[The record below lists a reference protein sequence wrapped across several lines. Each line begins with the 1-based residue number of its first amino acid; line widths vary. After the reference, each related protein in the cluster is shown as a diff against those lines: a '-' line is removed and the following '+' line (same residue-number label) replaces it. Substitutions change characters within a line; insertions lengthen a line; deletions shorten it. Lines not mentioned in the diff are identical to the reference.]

1 MEEKGI
7 AMSLTTPDAIRTLQ
21 RKLYTKAKQE
31 PAYRFYALY
40 DKVWRA
46 DILMFAYRL
55 VRANQGSPGVDG
67 ISFEDIEQKTGID
80 TFLSELA
87 QDLKDK
93 IYHPSP
99 VRRVMIPKADGS
111 QRPLGI
117 PTIRDRVAQMAVK
130 LVIEPIFEAD
140 FCPNS
145 YGFRPKKS
153 AHDAVD
159 EIADALHKGYTQV
172 IDADLSKYFD
182 SIPHAELLAVVAERI
197 VDSAIL
203 HVIKLWLKAPVI
215 GEDKDGTRKNVG
227 GGKANSKGTPQG
239 GVISPLLSNCYLY
252 LLDRIWEKHQ
262 LRWKLKARIVRYA
275 DDFVVLCAGKV
286 DAPLNTVRH
295 VLDRLGLTL
304 NETKTRIVDA
314 RQESFNFLGFAIR
327 VSKSWKTGKSFT
339 HICPAPKSLVKIKE
353 RITQLSARE
362 RTPIPLED
370 IVGSMNASLRG
381 WANYFHYRNSSGVL
395 EKVKTHVEERLRVHL
410 MKRHKVKDRGIGL
423 GRFPS
428 QQLYTKYGLYKVPT
442 TAGWKSAHALA

>member
-7 AMSLTTPDAIRTLQ
+7 AKLLTTPEAVRTLQ
-21 RKLYTKAKQE
+21 RKLYIKAKQE

-46 DILMFAYRL
+46 DILMHAYCL
-55 VRANQGSPGVDG
+55 VRANKGSPGVDG
-67 ISFEDIEQKTGID
+67 MSFEDIEQKTGID
-80 TFLSELA
+80 TFLLELA
-87 QDLKDK
+87 QDLKNK
-93 IYHPSP
+93 TYTPSP
-99 VRRVMIPKADGS
+99 VRRVKIPKADGS

-159 EIADALHKGYTQV
+159 EIAEALHQGYTQV

-182 SIPHAELLAVVAERI
+182 SIPHAKLLAVVAERI
-197 VDSAIL
+197 VDGAIL
-203 HVIKLWLKAPVI
+203 HIIKLWLKAPVI
-215 GEDKDGTRKNVG
+215 GEDKNGTRENVG

-239 GVISPLLSNCYLY
+239 GVISPLLSNCYLH
-252 LLDRIWEKHQ
+252 LLDRIWERHQ
-262 LRWKLKARIVRYA
+262 LSWKLKARIVRYA

-286 DAPLNTVRH
+286 DAPLNVVRQ
-295 VLDRLGLTL
+295 VLGRLDLTL
-304 NETKTRIVDA
+304 NEAKTRIVDA

-327 VSKSWKTGKSFT
+327 VSKGWKSGKSYP
-339 HICPAPKSLVKIKE
+339 HACPVPKSLVKIKD
-353 RITQLSARE
+353 RITQLTARE
-362 RTPIPLED
+362 RTPIPLDD
-370 IVGSMNASLRG
+370 IVGSVNATLRG
-381 WANYFHYRNSSGVL
+381 WVNYFHYRNSSSALG
-395 EKVKTHVEERLRVHL
+395 KVKVHAEERLRIHL
-410 MKRHKVKDRGIGL
+410 MNRHKVKDRRIGL

-442 TAGWKSAHALA
+442 TAGWKSAHA

>member
-1 MEEKGI
+1 M
-7 AMSLTTPDAIRTLQ
+7 LTTPESIRTLQ

-40 DKVWRA
+40 DKVWRS

-55 VRANQGSPGVDG
+55 VRANKGSPGVDG
-67 ISFEDIEQKTGID
+67 VNFEDVEQKIGID
-80 TFLSELA
+80 KFLSELA

-93 IYHPSP
+93 TYHPSP

-111 QRPLGI
+111 LRPLGI

-159 EIADALHKGYTQV
+159 EIADALHQGYINV

-182 SIPHAELLAVVAERI
+182 SIPHAKLLAVVAERI
-197 VDSAIL
+197 VDGAIL
-203 HVIKLWLKAPVI
+203 HIIKLWLKAPVI
-215 GEDKDGTRKNVG
+215 GEDEDGTRRNVG
-227 GGKANSKGTPQG
+227 GGKANSRGTPQG
-239 GVISPLLSNCYLY
+239 GVISPLLANCYLHI
-252 LLDRIWEKHQ
+252 LDRIWARHR

-275 DDFVVLCAGKV
+275 DDFVVLCGGKV
-286 DAPLNTVRH
+286 DEPLAAVRY
-295 VLDRLGLTL
+295 VLNRLDLTL
-304 NETKTRIVDA
+304 NEAKTHIVDA

-327 VSKSWKTGKSFT
+327 VSKGLKTGKSYP
-339 HICPAPKSLVKIKE
+339 HVCPSAKSLAKIKD
-353 RITQLSARE
+353 RIKQLTGRE
-362 RTPIPLED
+362 RTPVPLED
-370 IVGSMNASLRG
+370 IVKSVNDALRG
-381 WANYFHYRNSSGVL
+381 WTGYFHYGNSSGAMD
-395 EKVKTHVEERLRVHL
+395 KVKTHAEERLRKHL
-410 MKRHKVKDRGIGL
+410 MKRHQVKDRKIGE

-428 QQLYTKYGLYKVPT
+428 QRLYTEYGLYKV
-442 TAGWKSAHALA
+442 TAKAAWKTAHASV

>member
-1 MEEKGI
+1 
-7 AMSLTTPDAIRTLQ
+7 MSLTTPEAIRTLQ

-40 DKVWRA
+40 DKAWRA
-46 DILMFAYRL
+46 DTLMFAYRL
-55 VRANQGSPGVDG
+55 VRANKGSPGVDG
-67 ISFEDIEQKTGID
+67 TNFEAIEQKIGID
-80 TFLSELA
+80 KFLSELA

-93 IYHPSP
+93 TYHPSP

-159 EIADALHKGYTQV
+159 EIADALHKGYTRV

-182 SIPHAELLAVVAERI
+182 SIPHAKLLAVVAERV

-203 HVIKLWLKAPVI
+203 HIIKLWLKAPVI
-215 GEDKDGTRKNVG
+215 GEGGDGTKKNVG
-227 GGKANSKGTPQG
+227 GGKANSRGTPQG
-239 GVISPLLSNCYLY
+239 GVISPLLSNCYLH

-286 DAPLNTVRH
+286 DAPLATVRH
-295 VLDRLGLTL
+295 VLDRLGLTP
-304 NETKTRIVDA
+304 NETKTRTVDA
-314 RQESFNFLGFAIR
+314 RQESFNFLGFAIG
-327 VSKSWKTGKSFT
+327 VSKSWQTGKSFT
-339 HICPAPKSLVKIKE
+339 HIRPAPKSFAKIKD
-353 RITQLSARE
+353 RITQLTARE
-362 RTPIPLED
+362 RTQIPLED
-370 IVGSMNASLRG
+370 IVGSMNATLRG
-381 WANYFHYRNSSGVL
+381 WANYFHYRNSSKVL
-395 EKVKTHVEERLRVHL
+395 DKVRCHAEERLRTHL
-410 MKRHKVKDRGIGL
+410 MKRHKVKDRGTGISC
-423 GRFPS
+423 FPS
-428 QQLYTKYGLYKVPT
+428 RQLYAKYGLYKVPT
-442 TAGWKSAHALA
+442 TAGWKSAYA

>member
-1 MEEKGI
+1 M
-7 AMSLTTPDAIRTLQ
+7 LTTPEAIRTLQ

-40 DKVWRA
+40 DKVYRA

-55 VRANQGSPGVDG
+55 VRANRGSPGVDG
-67 ISFEDIEQKTGID
+67 MNFEDIEQKTGID
-80 TFLSELA
+80 TFLLELA
-87 QDLKDK
+87 QALKDK
-93 IYHPSP
+93 TYRPSP

-130 LVIEPIFEAD
+130 LAIEPIFEAD

-159 EIADALHKGYTQV
+159 EIADALHQGYTQV

-182 SIPHAELLAVVAERI
+182 SIPHAKLLAVVAERI

-203 HVIKLWLKAPVI
+203 HIIKLWLKAPVI
-215 GEDKDGTRKNVG
+215 GEDEDGTRKNVG

-239 GVISPLLSNCYLY
+239 GVISPLLSNCYLH
-252 LLDRIWEKHQ
+252 LLDRIWERHH

-275 DDFVVLCAGKV
+275 DDFVVLCAGAV
-286 DAPLNTVRH
+286 DAPLSTVRQ
-295 VLDRLGLTL
+295 VLERLDLTL

-314 RQESFNFLGFAIR
+314 RQDSFNFLGFAIR
-327 VSKSWKTGKSFT
+327 VSKSWRSGKSYP
-339 HICPAPKSLVKIKE
+339 HVCPAPKSLAKIKE
-353 RITQLSARE
+353 RMKQQTDRRL
-362 RTPIPLED
+362 TPVPLAD
-370 IVGSMNASLRG
+370 VVKNMNASLRG
-381 WANYFHYRNSSGVL
+381 WVGYFHYRNSSKVL
-395 EKVKTHVEERLRVHL
+395 DKVKTQAEERLRTHL
-410 MKRHKVKDRGIGL
+410 MKRHKIRDRNSAL
-423 GRFPS
+423 ERFPR
-428 QQLYTKYGLYKVPT
+428 QKLYANYGLYKVPV
-442 TAGWKSAHALA
+442 TAGWKTAHALA

>member
-1 MEEKGI
+1 MT
-7 AMSLTTPDAIRTLQ
+7 LTTPEAIRTLQ
-21 RKLYTKAKQE
+21 RKLYIKAKQE

-40 DKVWRA
+40 DKVWRT

-55 VRANQGSPGVDG
+55 VRANSGSPGVDG
-67 ISFEDIEQKTGID
+67 TDFEDIEQKIGID
-80 TFLSELA
+80 AFLSELA
-87 QDLKDK
+87 RDLKDK
-93 IYHPSP
+93 TYTPSP

-159 EIADALHKGYTQV
+159 EIAEALHQGYTQV

-182 SIPHAELLAVVAERI
+182 SIPHAKLLAVVAERI

-203 HVIKLWLKAPVI
+203 HIIKLWLKAPVI
-215 GEDKDGTRKNVG
+215 GEDKGGTRRNVG

-239 GVISPLLSNCYLY
+239 GVISPLLANCYLH
-252 LLDRIWEKHQ
+252 LLDRIWGKHQ
-262 LRWKLKARIVRYA
+262 LRWKLKACIVRYA

-286 DAPLNTVRH
+286 DAPLNAVRQ
-295 VLDRLGLTL
+295 VLGRLDLTL

-327 VSKSWKTGKSFT
+327 VSKGWKSGKSYP
-339 HICPAPKSLVKIKE
+339 HVCPAAKSLAKIKQ
-353 RITQLSARE
+353 RITQLTARE

-370 IVGSMNASLRG
+370 IVWNMNVTLRG
-381 WANYFHYRNSSGVL
+381 WANYFHYRNSSVILG
-395 EKVKTHVEERLRVHL
+395 KVKTHAEERLRIHL
-410 MKRHKVKDRGIGL
+410 MKRHKIKDRGIGL

-442 TAGWKSAHALA
+442 TAGWKSAHA

>member
-1 MEEKGI
+1 
-7 AMSLTTPDAIRTLQ
+7 LL
-21 RKLYTKAKQE
+21 
-31 PAYRFYALY
+31 
-40 DKVWRA
+40 
-46 DILMFAYRL
+46 
-55 VRANQGSPGVDG
+55 
-67 ISFEDIEQKTGID
+67 
-80 TFLSELA
+80 ELA

-93 IYHPSP
+93 TYHPSP

-111 QRPLGI
+111 LRPLGI

-159 EIADALHKGYTQV
+159 EIANALHQGYTNV

-215 GEDKDGTRKNVG
+215 GEDEDGTRKNVG
-227 GGKANSKGTPQG
+227 GGKANSRGTPQG
-239 GVISPLLSNCYLY
+239 GVISPLLSNCYLH

-262 LRWKLKARIVRYA
+262 LRCKLKARIVRYA

-286 DAPLNTVRH
+286 DAPMNTVRH

-327 VSKSWKTGKSFT
+327 VSKSWQTGKSFT
-339 HICPAPKSLVKIKE
+339 HICPAPKSFAKIKD
-353 RITQLSARE
+353 RITQLTARE

-370 IVGSMNASLRG
+370 IVGSMNATLRG
-381 WANYFHYRNSSGVL
+381 WANYFHYRNSSKVL
-395 EKVKTHVEERLRVHL
+395 DKVRNHAEQRLRTHL
-410 MKRHKVKDRGIGL
+410 MKRHKVKDRGTGIS
-423 GRFPS
+423 RFPS

-442 TAGWKSAHALA
+442 TAGWKAAYA

>member
-7 AMSLTTPDAIRTLQ
+7 AMTLTTPEAIRTLQ

-31 PAYRFYALY
+31 PAYRFYVLY
-40 DKVWRA
+40 DKVWRT

-55 VRANQGSPGVDG
+55 VRANFGSPGVDG
-67 ISFEDIEQKTGID
+67 TDFEDIEQKIGID
-80 TFLSELA
+80 AFLSELA

-93 IYHPSP
+93 TYTPSP

-117 PTIRDRVAQMAVK
+117 PTIRDRVAQMVVK
-130 LVIEPIFEAD
+130 LIIEPIFEAD

-159 EIADALHKGYTQV
+159 EIAEALHQGYTQV

-182 SIPHAELLAVVAERI
+182 SIPHAKLLAVVAERI
-197 VDSAIL
+197 VDGAIL
-203 HVIKLWLKAPVI
+203 HIIKLWLKAPVI
-215 GEDKDGTRKNVG
+215 GEDKGGTRRNVG

-239 GVISPLLSNCYLY
+239 GVISPLLANCYLH
-252 LLDRIWEKHQ
+252 LLDRIWGKHQ

-286 DAPLNTVRH
+286 DAPLNAVRQ
-295 VLDRLGLTL
+295 VLGRLDLTL
-304 NETKTRIVDA
+304 NEAKTCIVDA

-327 VSKSWKTGKSFT
+327 VSKGWKSGKSYP
-339 HICPAPKSLVKIKE
+339 HACPAAKSLAKIKQ
-353 RITQLSARE
+353 RITQLTARE

-370 IVGSMNASLRG
+370 IVWSMNVTLRG
-381 WANYFHYRNSSGVL
+381 WANYFHYRNSSVILG
-395 EKVKTHVEERLRVHL
+395 KVKTHAEERLRIHL
-410 MKRHKVKDRGIGL
+410 MKRHKIKDRGIGL

-442 TAGWKSAHALA
+442 TAGWKSAHA

>member
-1 MEEKGI
+1 
-7 AMSLTTPDAIRTLQ
+7 MSNLTTPDVIRTLQ

-55 VRANQGSPGVDG
+55 VRANKGSSGVDG
-67 ISFEDIEQKTGID
+67 MNFEDIEQKIGID

-87 QDLKDK
+87 LDLKNKTYD
-93 IYHPSP
+93 PSP

-117 PTIRDRVAQMAVK
+117 PTIRDRVVQMAVK
-130 LVIEPIFEAD
+130 LIIEPIFEAD

-159 EIADALHKGYTQV
+159 EIADALHQGYTSV

-182 SIPHAELLAVVAERI
+182 SIPHTKLLAVVAERI

-215 GEDKDGTRKNVG
+215 GEDKDGTKKNVG

-239 GVISPLLSNCYLY
+239 GVISPLLANCYLH
-252 LLDRIWEKHQ
+252 LLDRIWDRHQ
-262 LRWKLKARIVRYA
+262 LRWKLQARIVRYA
-275 DDFVVLCAGKV
+275 DDFVVLCSGKV
-286 DAPLNTVRH
+286 DAPMAAVRH
-295 VLDRLGLTL
+295 VLGRLDLTL
-304 NETKTRIVDA
+304 NETKTYIVDA

-327 VSKSWKTGKSFT
+327 MSKSWRTGKRYT
-339 HICPAPKSLVKIKE
+339 HICPAPKSLAKIKE
-353 RITQLSARE
+353 RITQMTGRE
-362 RTPIPLED
+362 RTPIPLDD
-370 IVGSMNASLRG
+370 IIGSMNATLRG
-381 WANYFHYRNSSGVL
+381 WSNYFHYRNSSQVL
-395 EKVKTHVEERLRVHL
+395 GKVKTHAEERLRTHL
-410 MKRHKVKDRGIGL
+410 MNRHKVKDRGIGL

-428 QQLYTKYGLYKVPT
+428 REFYTRLGLYKVST
-442 TAGWKSAHALA
+442 TAGWKTAHALA